1 MKHHVFYFP
10 FSSGVNKYSERIRT
24 ILGTIADVSPLSL
37 QEECVNL
44 LKLKRRKRGIAV
56 VNWIENI
63 LINSN
68 NGSFSVYGLFKL
80 FLAIVALKIRFD
92 KVIYVQH
99 NLYPHDIKKS
109 DIKRVQWCID
119 QLTKVVDITAVHS
132 PHLRDRVYIPHPLYR
147 SPMVSLPAGTIINS
161 DDASYLI
168 FGRIERYKKIE
179 SVIQHFPS
187 NKKLIIAG
195 ACSDSNYVQH
205 LTQLVADKPNITLIA
220 RFLSDEEVEKII
232 SACKAII
239 ISHADPDMI
248 VSGSFFYAITE
259 QLPVLAIASPFLEWA
274 ESQLGS
280 EVIRTF
286 IGLEE
291 MMTHIEMANKIA
303 LYDRGFSQ
311 ENINK
316 INLMFSDEIIC
327 QTFSKILFTHK

>member
-68 NGSFSVYGLFKL
+68 DGSFSVYGLFKL
-80 FLAIVALKIRFD
+80 LLAIVALKIRFD

-195 ACSDSNYVQH
+195 ACSDSNYVQY
-205 LTQLVADKPNITLIA
+205 LTQLVSDKPNITLIA

-274 ESQLGS
+274 ESQLGQD
-280 EVIRTF
+280 IIKTF
-286 IGLEE
+286 VS
-291 MMTHIEMANKIA
+291 IESMACFIQDTPKEHFNM
-303 LYDRGFSQ
+303 RGFKMEKIQ
-311 ENINK
+311 MINEMFGDEEISREFK
-316 INLMFSDEIIC
+316 EIFSSLM
-327 QTFSKILFTHK
+327 

>member
-1 MKHHVFYFP
+1 MKHHFFYFP

-68 NGSFSVYGLFKL
+68 DGSFSIYGLFKL
-80 FLAIVALKIRFD
+80 LLAIVALKIRFD

-99 NLYPHDIKKS
+99 NLYPHDTKKS

-119 QLTKVVDITAVHS
+119 QLTKFVDLTAVHS
-132 PHLRDRVYIPHPLYR
+132 PHLRDKVYIPHPLYR
-147 SPMVSLPAGTIINS
+147 SPMVSLPADNIING

-179 SVIQHFPS
+179 SVIQYFPS

-195 ACSDSNYVQH
+195 ACSDSDYVQH

-220 RFLSDEEVEKII
+220 RFLSDEEVEEII
-232 SACKAII
+232 SACTAII

-259 QLPVLAIASPFLEWA
+259 QLPVLAIASPFLAWA
-274 ESQLGS
+274 ESQLGQD
-280 EVIRTF
+280 IIKTF
-286 IGLEE
+286 VSIES
-291 MMTHIEMANKIA
+291 MISFIQQTHKEHFIM
-303 LYDRGFSQ
+303 RGFKMEKIQ
-311 ENINK
+311 IINEMFGDEK
-316 INLMFSDEIIC
+316 I
-327 QTFSKILFTHK
+327 SKEFKRYYLP